1 MAEEIDADI
10 ELILGRKGGTPV
22 ATRLHFGTAND
33 DDSDAGSEMDV
44 TVRPG
49 GGDDS
54 EGEVAQDLLMDTDE
68 E

>member
-1 MAEEIDADI
+1 M
-10 ELILGRKGGTPV
+10 ILGRKGGAP
-22 ATRLHFGTAND
+22 AASRLQFGSAND
-33 DDSDAGSEMDV
+33 HDSDAGSDADV

-49 GGDDS
+49 SDDDS